1 MARILVTETIAD
13 GGLDRLRAAGHTVDV
28 QEGLSP
34 AQLIEA
40 IKGAHAL
47 IIRSATDVTAE
58 VLAAGTD
65 LIVVG
70 RAGIGLDNV
79 DTKAATERGV
89 MVVNAPQSNILS
101 AAEHTMALL
110 LSMARNVP
118 QAHAALVA
126 GRWERSRWTGVELA
140 DKTLGVVGLGR
151 IGKLVAQR
159 AMAFGMKIVAYDP
172 FVSPEMA
179 RKMNIDIVDLDT
191 LLAVSD
197 FVTLHVAKTPETVGL
212 LNAERLAKAK
222 KGIRIVNVARG
233 GIIVESDLAD
243 AIRSGH
249 VGGAAIDVF
258 DKEPTTES
266 PLFDLPEV
274 VVTPHLGASTHEAQ
288 DKAGD
293 TIAEMVGLAL
303 AGEFVPF
310 AVNVNAAEASETV
323 RPFLSL
329 AERLGATFGGLAT
342 GVESLEISYEGEIGG
357 YDTRILTL
365 SLLKGFFG
373 RISDDPVS
381 YVNAPKMAE
390 ERGIT
395 VTETTTTTA
404 HNFVNLIT
412 IRGGAHSLAGTLMG
426 LDGEARLV
434 MVDDHRVDVPPANH
448 MLVVRNDDRPGM
460 IGLVGTIVGEAGL
473 NIADMD
479 VGQAPS
485 GASAMMVLSIT
496 GAVPAEVCERL
507 RAVEGIVSVD
517 AIGGFHTSLGQRG
530 NGPWLQSGRDPGR
543 LCPCVLSPW
552 SFYFVRRVPH
562 MAPANLLR
570 PRAGGFFRS
579 PARFCFFPQKHYLP
593 RKAPL

>member
-1 MARILVTETIAD
+1 MARILVTEPIAE
-13 GGLDRLRAAGHTVDV
+13 GGLDRLRDAGHTVDV

-34 AQLIEA
+34 EQLLEA

-79 DTKAATERGV
+79 DTVAATDRGV

-110 LSMARNVP
+110 LAQARNVP
-118 QAHAALVA
+118 QADAALKA

-140 DKTLGVVGLGR
+140 DKTFGVIGLGR

-159 AMAFGMKIVAYDP
+159 AMAFGMKVVAYDP
-172 FVSPEMA
+172 FVSDEMA
-179 RKMNIDIVDLDT
+179 RRMNIDLLDLES
-191 LLAVSD
+191 LLATSD
-197 FVTLHVAKTPETVGL
+197 FVTIHVAKTPETIGL
-212 LNAERLAKAK
+212 INAERLAKAK
-222 KGIRIVNVARG
+222 KGIRIINVARG
-233 GIIVESDLAD
+233 GIVVEADLAD
-243 AIRSGH
+243 AIKSGH
-249 VGGAAIDVF
+249 VGGAALDVF

-266 PLFDLPEV
+266 PLFSLPEV

-329 AERLGATFGGLAT
+329 AERLGSLFAGLA
-342 GVESLEISYEGEIGG
+342 GSVSSLEIAYEGEIGG

-381 YVNAPKMAE
+381 YVNAPKMAD

-395 VTETTTTTA
+395 VTETTTTTS
-404 HNFVNLIT
+404 HHFVNLVT
-412 IRGGAHSLAGTLMG
+412 VRAGGHNLSGTLVG

-434 MVDDHRVDVPPANH
+434 TVDDHRVDVPPANH

-460 IGLVGTIVGEAGL
+460 IGKVGTIVGEAGV

-479 VGQAPS
+479 VGQAAS
-485 GASAMMVLSIT
+485 GASAMMVLAT
-496 GAVPAEVCERL
+496 TEEVSSEVADTL
-507 RAVEGIVSVD
+507 RAVEGITSVD
-517 AIGGFHTSLGQRG
+517 TL
-530 NGPWLQSGRDPGR
+530 
-543 LCPCVLSPW
+543 
-552 SFYFVRRVPH
+552 
-562 MAPANLLR
+562 
-570 PRAGGFFRS
+570 
-579 PARFCFFPQKHYLP
+579 
-593 RKAPL
+593 

>member
-1 MARILVTETIAD
+1 MARILVTEPIAE

-34 AQLIEA
+34 AELLEA
-40 IKGAHAL
+40 VVGAHAL
-47 IIRSATDVTAE
+47 IIRSATQVDAQ

-65 LIVVG
+65 LVVVG

-79 DTKAATERGV
+79 DTAAATDRGV

-110 LSMARNVP
+110 LAQARNVP
-118 QAHAALVA
+118 QAHAALVS

-140 DKTLGVVGLGR
+140 DKTLGIVGLGR

-159 AMAFGMKIVAYDP
+159 AMAFGMRLVAYDP
-172 FVSPEMA
+172 FVAPEMA
-179 RKMNIDIVDLDT
+179 RRMNIELVDLDT
-191 LLAVSD
+191 LLATSD

-212 LNAERLAKAK
+212 IDADRLAKAK
-222 KGIRIVNVARG
+222 QGIRIVNVARG
-233 GIIVESDLAD
+233 GIVVEADLAD

-249 VGGAAIDVF
+249 VGGAALDVF
-258 DKEPTTES
+258 DTEPTTES
-266 PLFDLPEV
+266 PLFGLPEV

-323 RPFLSL
+323 RPFLSV
-329 AERLGATFGGLAT
+329 AERLGSLFAGLA
-342 GVESLEISYEGEIGG
+342 GSVQALEISYEGEIGG

-381 YVNAPKMAE
+381 YVNAPKMAD
-390 ERGIT
+390 ERGIV
-395 VTETTTTTA
+395 VTETTTTTS
-404 HNFVNLIT
+404 HHFVNLIT
-412 IRGGAHSLAGTLMG
+412 VKGGEHAIAGTIVG
-426 LDGEARLV
+426 LEGEPRLV
-434 MVDDHRVDVPPANH
+434 MVDDHRVDLPPAGH

-460 IGLVGTIVGEAGL
+460 IGKVGTIVGEAGV

-479 VGQAPS
+479 VGQSTS
-485 GASAMMVLSIT
+485 GASAMMVVATSEP
-496 GAVPAEVCERL
+496 VPPAVCEAL

-517 AIGGFHTSLGQRG
+517 TL
-530 NGPWLQSGRDPGR
+530 
-543 LCPCVLSPW
+543 
-552 SFYFVRRVPH
+552 
-562 MAPANLLR
+562 
-570 PRAGGFFRS
+570 
-579 PARFCFFPQKHYLP
+579 
-593 RKAPL
+593 